1 MTIPEAAE
9 RLNVEPS
16 TLYHQIAARRLRAR
30 RMGRSWYV
38 SEAEVERYRAE
49 VSRKG
54 RPA

>member
-1 MTIPEAAE
+1 MTLTEAA
-9 RLNVEPS
+9 RSLGLATS
-16 TLYHQIAARRLRAR
+16 TLHHQIANRRLKAR

-54 RPA
+54 KAA